1 MGGWRGG
8 VGLALIAVIL
18 GLAYGSLTAN
28 ILGQWVPVANSPMG
42 ILLFA
47 TATGLLIVM
56 WLWAG
61 VMR

>member
-1 MGGWRGG
+1 
-8 VGLALIAVIL
+8 LALIAVIL